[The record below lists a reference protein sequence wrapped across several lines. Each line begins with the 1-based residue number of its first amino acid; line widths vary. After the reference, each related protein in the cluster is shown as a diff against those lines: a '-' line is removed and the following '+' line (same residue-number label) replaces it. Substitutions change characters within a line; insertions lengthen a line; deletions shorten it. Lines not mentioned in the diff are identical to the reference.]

1 MATRIHFDVDMADS
15 ILDDAAMAILTTKVR
30 QMVANTSNDAL
41 DQKIRD
47 CCDSTAR
54 DLALGF
60 GSRFWGSGKLQ
71 EVMREAIINRTA
83 ELGINEQTL
92 VDIVTEK
99 VKAEFQNIID
109 ESVRRCLAGMFSGTT
124 ENSSREVRV

>member
-1 MATRIHFDVDMADS
+1 MATRIHFDIDMADN

-41 DQKIRD
+41 DQKIKD
-47 CCDSTAR
+47 CCDTTAK

-71 EVMREAIINRTA
+71 EAMREAIINRTA
-83 ELGINEQTL
+83 ELGINEQALIDT
-92 VDIVTEK
+92 VTEK
-99 VKAEFQNIID
+99 VKSEFQTMID
-109 ESVRRCLAGMFSGTT
+109 ESVRRSLASIISGG
-124 ENSSREVRV
+124 VQA

>member
-1 MATRIHFDVDMADS
+1 MATRIHVDIDMADN

-30 QMVANTSNDAL
+30 QMVANASNDAL
-41 DQKIRD
+41 DQKIKD
-47 CCDSTAR
+47 CCDSTAK

-71 EVMREAIINRTA
+71 DAMREAIINRTA
-83 ELGINEQTL
+83 ELGINEQAL
-92 VDIVTEK
+92 VDTVTEK

-109 ESVRRCLAGMFSGTT
+109 ESVRRCLSGMFSGTT
-124 ENSSREVRV
+124 ENTSREVRV